1 MESFFYKAGKFE
13 TTKPWNRPNIQSIS
27 SFFKD
32 IIGKTDIL
40 NRYDVIIYGGCL
52 YKNLSNTWD
61 LDINISSKYLP
72 NHIDLENDFLVIQKI
87 GEDNNLLIDLNWTSI
102 PFSKIFGMGITK
114 ENVYDILENVNED
127 YIKIG
132 FFEKKVNNTMV
143 MLRDIR
149 NEENRFGEYLVRYKL
164 KDILAKASNHPTWIK
179 WDLLMSVPV
188 KYINANQVMSGD
200 YLALID
206 ESNKII

>member
-40 NRYDVIIYGGCL
+40 NRYEVIIYGGCL

-61 LDINISSKYLP
+61 LDINISSKDLP
-72 NHIDLENDFLVIQKI
+72 NQVDIENDFLAIQKI

-102 PFSKIFGMGITK
+102 PFYKIFEMRITK
-114 ENVYDILENVNED
+114 ENVHSILENFEED

-132 FFEKKVNNTMV
+132 FFEKRVNDIMV
-143 MLRDIR
+143 MLRDSR
-149 NEENRFGEYLVRYKL
+149 NEENKFGEYLVHYKL

-179 WDLLMSVPV
+179 WDLLMSAPV
-188 KYINANQVMSGD
+188 KYINANQIISGD